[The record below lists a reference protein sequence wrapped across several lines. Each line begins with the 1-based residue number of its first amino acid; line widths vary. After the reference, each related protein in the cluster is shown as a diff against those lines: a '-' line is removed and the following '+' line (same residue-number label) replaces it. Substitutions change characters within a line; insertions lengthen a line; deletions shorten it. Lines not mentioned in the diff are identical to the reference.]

1 LKENSQKSRTKGPL
15 VIFMVFAVIW
25 LVVIFFSSLQL
36 NQQADRERFYEGFS
50 ISWFLLVGITPILVG
65 GAFFKFILDRKNSN
79 SK

>member
-1 LKENSQKSRTKGPL
+1 MENAQKSRTKGPL

-50 ISWFLLVGITPILVG
+50 ISWFLLAGITPILVG
-65 GAFFKFILDRKNSN
+65 GTFFKFILDRKKSN

>member
-1 LKENSQKSRTKGPL
+1 
-15 VIFMVFAVIW
+15 MVFAVIW

-65 GAFFKFILDRKNSN
+65 GAFIKLILDRKKSN

>member
-1 LKENSQKSRTKGPL
+1 
-15 VIFMVFAVIW
+15 MVFAVIW

-50 ISWFLLVGITPILVG
+50 ISWFLLAGITPILIG
-65 GAFFKFILDRKNSN
+65 GAIFKFLLDRKKSN

>member
-1 LKENSQKSRTKGPL
+1 LKENAQKSRTKGPL

>member
-1 LKENSQKSRTKGPL
+1 LKENAQKSRTKGPL

-50 ISWFLLVGITPILVG
+50 ISWFLLSGITPILVG
-65 GAFFKFILDRKNSN
+65 GSFFKFFLDRKKSN

>member
-1 LKENSQKSRTKGPL
+1 LKENSQKSRTKGPF

-50 ISWFLLVGITPILVG
+50 ISWFLLLGITPILVG
-65 GAFFKFILDRKNSN
+65 GAFFKFILDRKKSN

>member
-50 ISWFLLVGITPILVG
+50 ISWFLLAGFTPILVG
-65 GAFFKFILDRKNSN
+65 GAFFKFILDRKNSD

>member
-50 ISWFLLVGITPILVG
+50 ISWFLLAGITPILVG
-65 GAFFKFILDRKNSN
+65 GVFFKFILDRKNSN

>member
-1 LKENSQKSRTKGPL
+1 
-15 VIFMVFAVIW
+15 MVFAVIW

-50 ISWFLLVGITPILVG
+50 ISWFLMVGVSPILVG
-65 GAFFKFILDRKNSN
+65 GAFFKLILDRKNSN

>member
-1 LKENSQKSRTKGPL
+1 LKENAQKSRTKGPL

-50 ISWFLLVGITPILVG
+50 ISWFLLAGITPILVG
-65 GAFFKFILDRKNSN
+65 GAFFKFFLDRKKSN